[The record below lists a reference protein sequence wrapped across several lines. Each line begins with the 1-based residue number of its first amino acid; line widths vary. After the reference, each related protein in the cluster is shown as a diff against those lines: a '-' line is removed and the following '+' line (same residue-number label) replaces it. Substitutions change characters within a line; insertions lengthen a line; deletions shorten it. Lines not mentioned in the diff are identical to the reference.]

1 MGAGNCLNLKSFR
14 DTSSPTKAIN
24 ERKDFNVEEGQERGF
39 WYEKDERCLRDL
51 GLSKG
56 IR

>member
-1 MGAGNCLNLKSFR
+1 MNLKSFR
-14 DTSSPTKAIN
+14 DTSSPTKEIN
-24 ERKDFNVEEGQERGF
+24 EWKDFNMEEGQERGF